1 MVEFL
6 PNPRA
11 PLATNY
17 WVLLD
22 CRCSSV
28 HNALLAAGVPSTRY
42 ILDGADHGDLGFMG
56 DDKAA
61 LPWSAK
67 ETMGIMV
74 EFLRRNL
81 GADRAR

>member
-1 MVEFL
+1 
-6 PNPRA
+6 
-11 PLATNY
+11 
-17 WVLLD
+17 
-22 CRCSSV
+22 
-28 HNALLAAGVPSTRY
+28 
-42 ILDGADHGDLGFMG
+42 MG
-56 DDKAA
+56 DDKAG